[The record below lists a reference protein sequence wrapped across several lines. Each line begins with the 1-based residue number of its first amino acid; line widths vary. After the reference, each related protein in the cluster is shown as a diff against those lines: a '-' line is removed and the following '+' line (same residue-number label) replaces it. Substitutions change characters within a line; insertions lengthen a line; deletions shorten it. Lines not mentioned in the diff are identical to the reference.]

1 MRPEAVPKDS
11 RALERCTRAQ
21 TSLQI
26 QSGGRIRPEI
36 AVMQTTSI
44 SGVTLREAVR
54 SLLCFEMQ
62 GVCVA
67 AASGLAVASECC
79 PAERILSARLL
90 LTSCTPAPCAV

>member
-1 MRPEAVPKDS
+1 MHSCSNLAANSIWGTYSS
-11 RALERCTRAQ
+11 RDC
-21 TSLQI
+21 
-26 QSGGRIRPEI
+26 G
-36 AVMQTTSI
+36 MQTTSI

-54 SLLCFEMQ
+54 SLLCFEQ